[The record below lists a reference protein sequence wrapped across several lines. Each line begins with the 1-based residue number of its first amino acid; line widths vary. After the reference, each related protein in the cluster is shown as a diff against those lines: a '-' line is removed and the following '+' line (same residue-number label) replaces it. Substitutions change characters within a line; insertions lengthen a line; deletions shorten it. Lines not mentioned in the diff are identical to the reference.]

1 MVKKLTH
8 ILIIATVFIASTI
21 TLNARELTIQARV
34 SQKSISL
41 NGRMIYELVING
53 DDFTGIG
60 DPVLPD
66 LAGIFDVVS
75 SESSQKYTWVNGAMS
90 YSIIK
95 KFTMIPVKS
104 GDFVISGSQLKVGKT
119 TITSNTIEISITPAS
134 KTTSPSTSRQTS
146 SSPSVSVSS
155 VKQAR
160 GNVFIQGSL
169 NKSTAY
175 VGEQIT
181 YILRFYRHIQFIENI
196 QYGAPKFDGFWIED
210 LDRSEKQSVE
220 SIDSRRFYVFEL
232 SKKAIFP
239 LKSGKSTIDGAKAGY
254 DIVGFFGQSRVI
266 EAPALYLN
274 VLPLPEKDKPT
285 TFDGLVGDFNIQST
299 VNVTEVTD
307 GSPISLKITLTGK
320 GNMKSVNK
328 LDFTAPPELKIYQSD
343 IKDTVLSKTDFKV
356 RREFEYIVVPK
367 ASGEFRIPSLS
378 LSFFSPQSKTYKT
391 ITTESIPIKVSGV
404 KVVQSNKKDS
414 SIQRIQSDIRYLKSI
429 SELTPRRPI
438 LSSAW
443 FWIAVCLN
451 LALSLIGFMSLAT
464 NKLFKKNGKDKL
476 KQQAKEIADKKI
488 SGLSNELDSKSKITM
503 CQTIMLDYLSNKIGS
518 SFLGMTEIEIK
529 ETLKLNNLDDMTI
542 ISILTCLEELSM
554 AAFAPTSQSKT
565 DIENLIEKVTSTIHG
580 IEGEIK

>member
-1 MVKKLTH
+1 MVKKLTNF
-8 ILIIATVFIASTI
+8 LIITAVLIASTAS
-21 TLNARELTIQARV
+21 LSARELTIQARV
-34 SQKSISL
+34 SQKSISI
-41 NGRMIYELVING
+41 NGRMIYELIING
-53 DDFTGIG
+53 DDFTGIEE
-60 DPVLPD
+60 PILPD
-66 LAGIFDVVS
+66 LSGIFDVVS

-104 GDFVISGSQLKVGKT
+104 GDFVIKGSKLKVGKT
-119 TITSNTIEISITPAS
+119 IITSNTLEISITPAN
-134 KTTSPSTSRQTS
+134 KTSSPSTSGQS
-146 SSPSVSVSS
+146 SSSKSVGVSS

-160 GNVFIQGSL
+160 GNVFIQGAL
-169 NKSTAY
+169 NKTTAY

-181 YILRFYRHIQFIENI
+181 YVLRFYRHIQFIENI

-232 SKKAIFP
+232 SKKALFP
-239 LKSGKSTIDGAKAGY
+239 LKPGKSKIEGAKAGY

-274 VLPLPEKDKPT
+274 VLPLPEKGKPK

-299 VNVTEVTD
+299 VNVTEITD

-320 GNMKSVNK
+320 GNMKSVNT
-328 LDFTAPPELKIYQSD
+328 LDFKAPPELKIYQSD

-367 ASGEFRIPSLS
+367 ASGEFTIPSLS
-378 LSFFSPQSKTYKT
+378 LSFFSPKSKTYETIKT
-391 ITTESIPIKVSGV
+391 DLIPIKVSGV
-404 KVVQSNKKDS
+404 KVVQSDKKES
-414 SIQRIQSDIRYLKSI
+414 SIRRIQSDIRYLKSI
-429 SELTPRRPI
+429 STITPIRPV
-438 LSSAW
+438 LSRTW
-443 FWIAVCLN
+443 FWFAVFLN
-451 LALSLIGFMSLAT
+451 VLLSLLGFMSLAA
-464 NKLFKKNGKDKL
+464 NKLFKKNDKEKL
-476 KQQAKEIADKKI
+476 KQQAKDIADKKI
-488 SGLSNELDSKSKITM
+488 EDLENETDPKSKITM
-503 CQTIMLDYLSNKIGS
+503 CQNITLDYLSNKIGT

-529 ETLKLNNLDDMTI
+529 EALELNNLSEMTI
-542 ISILTCLEELSM
+542 EPVLNCLEELSM

-565 DIENLIEKVTSTIHG
+565 DIENLIQKVISTIQR